1 MGDSRFGRL
10 HQRLTSFAILI
21 LIRVLRGSLM
31 TAQAILPNISPLLN
45 LEPHTP
51 EQLEQLM
58 RLLDEWIADESGYE
72 ESTWDELA
80 KAIDKERD
88 VTKSRRLFT

>member
-1 MGDSRFGRL
+1 
-10 HQRLTSFAILI
+10 
-21 LIRVLRGSLM
+21 M
-31 TAQAILPNISPLLN
+31 TAQAIPPNIHPPLN

-72 ESTWDELA
+72 ESTWDDLA
-80 KAIDKERD
+80 RAIDRK
-88 VTKSRRLFT
+88 